1 MTYLILFIIIFLFNV
16 TLLGDD
22 KNFFSTS
29 QAFVDRI
36 TSNQINENEKKIIL
50 EKYQISGL
58 ALNDLQIKQIFDF
71 TPNIK
76 DVELLEQVLEFLS
89 STAKNSLTYQDI
101 QPTLS
106 QLINI
111 FLKENK
117 RTLRNIFRYSQVLCS
132 EPVKI
137 TLMEYDCLRRS
148 DQYLKFILTSFPEDM
163 NQLIYDLSDD
173 GLPSIELL
181 NWLSGKLSLDN
192 DLSLTVA
199 NYLYEYN
206 DVHDGLTFLRDDHL
220 DSLMQMMASSDDKKR
235 LLSKKIL
242 FRITHIENENDWSH
256 FVESKKNPV
265 IETIAL
271 EVFSDKSRDID
282 TRIFAS
288 KQIFNLIRYDNRKF
302 AMATPY
308 LLRVLNDKDENIYL
322 KAKCYLH
329 TLNLYMQHFDD
340 ILYRKQFLD
349 SVTFLLNDARLH
361 ERILCSIDE
370 KMLNEPKVWMKVFDI
385 FTDDNIQI
393 ESRAFA
399 LFALRLS
406 KKQTKYIAE
415 KGIDFLKEILGSTKK
430 RAINLSLWSL
440 QTLTKTKSSDIEEL
454 KKAVS
459 KMPDDPPEEKIKTAK

>member
-181 NWLSGKLSLDN
+181 NWLSGKLSLDTRN
-192 DLSLTVA
+192 YRKILLRDTPMMLTGTTFQSSKSCLSRLLRSLA
-199 NYLYEYN
+199 I
-206 DVHDGLTFLRDDHL
+206 GLTGKVL
-220 DSLMQMMASSDDKKR
+220 QY
-235 LLSKKIL
+235 
-242 FRITHIENENDWSH
+242 FRNY
-256 FVESKKNPV
+256 PM
-265 IETIAL
+265 
-271 EVFSDKSRDID
+271 
-282 TRIFAS
+282 
-288 KQIFNLIRYDNRKF
+288 NL
-302 AMATPY
+302 
-308 LLRVLNDKDENIYL
+308 
-322 KAKCYLH
+322 
-329 TLNLYMQHFDD
+329 
-340 ILYRKQFLD
+340 
-349 SVTFLLNDARLH
+349 
-361 ERILCSIDE
+361 
-370 KMLNEPKVWMKVFDI
+370 
-385 FTDDNIQI
+385 
-393 ESRAFA
+393 
-399 LFALRLS
+399 
-406 KKQTKYIAE
+406 
-415 KGIDFLKEILGSTKK
+415 
-430 RAINLSLWSL
+430 
-440 QTLTKTKSSDIEEL
+440 
-454 KKAVS
+454 
-459 KMPDDPPEEKIKTAK
+459 